1 MGNINGLDDFL
12 NHLQRV
18 ADNIDNVM
26 EEALEETATMVI
38 SDAKLNTPVLSQNWS
53 VKALMDS

>member
-12 NHLQRV
+12 SHLQRV

-26 EEALEETATMVI
+26 KEALEETATMVI
-38 SDAKLNTPVLSQNWS
+38 SDAKLNTPVPSQNRGI
-53 VKALMDS
+53 KAFVDS

>member
-12 NHLQRV
+12 SHLQRV

-26 EEALEETATMVI
+26 EEALEETATLVI
-38 SDAKLNTPVLSQNWS
+38 SNTKLNTPVPSQNWS
-53 VKALMDS
+53 VKTFMDS

>member
-12 NHLQRV
+12 SYLQRV

-26 EEALEETATMVI
+26 EEALDETATLVI
-38 SDAKLNTPVLSQNWS
+38 SDTKLNTPVPS
-53 VKALMDS
+53 